1 MRRTKIIGTIGPASE
16 SVGTIKKL
24 VAAGLDIARLN
35 MSHGP
40 ASEHKKRIDAI
51 RQADKD
57 LAILIDLQGP
67 KIRTGKLKDGHV
79 TLHAGGSFT
88 ITTKKVEGNESIVS
102 TSYLGLTKDVKAG
115 DRILLDDGLIEL
127 KVNKVM
133 SSDVV
138 CKIVNGGVLKDFKG
152 LNLPGVKISAP
163 GFTSKDRA
171 DLLFAIKEKVD
182 YVAISFVRKPED
194 VKQVKNI
201 IRKNGSDI
209 PVIAK
214 IEKPEALDNLDGIIK
229 VSDAVMVARGDLGV
243 ELAPEKVPIA
253 QKKIITRCNY
263 FGKPVITATQML
275 ESMVVNP
282 RPTRAEASDVANA
295 VYDRTDALMLSE
307 EVAVGKYPVESVRTM
322 SMIAEE
328 VERSFNSREEYDPFG
343 KDILATTASGVAHA
357 ACHISNDLS
366 AKAIVCFTSSGS
378 TALLGSKFRN
388 EMPVYA
394 VTVDDKIIRR
404 LHLYWGVMP
413 VKIGRFRNTDEMMSL
428 AERCLIN
435 LKYISKNELIVI
447 VAGVPVGRAGTT
459 NLIKVHKVGE
469 SIRMEK

>member
-16 SVGTIKKL
+16 SVAMIKKL

-35 MSHGP
+35 MSHGQQ
-40 ASEHKKRIDAI
+40 ADHKKRIDCI
-51 RQADKD
+51 RQADKN

-67 KIRTGKLKDGHV
+67 KIRTGKLAEGHV
-79 TLHAGGSFT
+79 TLHTGSTFT
-88 ITTKKVEGNESIVS
+88 ITTNKVDGDENIVS
-102 TSYLGLTKDVKAG
+102 TSYTGITKDVKTG
-115 DRILLDDGLIEL
+115 DRLLLDDGLIEL
-127 KVNKVM
+127 KATRVT
-133 SSDVV
+133 SSDVE
-138 CKIVNGGVLKDFKG
+138 CKIINGGVLKDFKG

-194 VKQVKNI
+194 VSQVKSI
-201 IRKNGSDI
+201 IKKNGADI

-214 IEKPEALDNLDGIIK
+214 IEKPEALANLDAIIK
-229 VSDAVMVARGDLGV
+229 EADGVMVARGDLGV
-243 ELAPEKVPIA
+243 ELSPEKVPLA
-253 QKKIITRCNY
+253 QKKIISRCNF

-295 VYDRTDALMLSE
+295 VFDRTDALMLSE

-322 SMIAEE
+322 SKIAQE
-328 VERSFNSREEYDPFG
+328 VEETLTRQDYDPFG
-343 KDILATTASGVAHA
+343 RDILGTTASGVAHA
-357 ACHISNDLS
+357 ACHLSDDLS

-378 TALLGSKFRN
+378 TSLLVSKYRPS
-388 EMPVYA
+388 MPIYA
-394 VTVDDKIIRR
+394 VTVDDRIIRR
-404 LHLYWGVMP
+404 LHLYWGVIP

-428 AERCLIN
+428 AERCLVN
-435 LKYISKNELIVI
+435 LKHIAKNDLIII

-469 SIRMEK
+469 SIRIEK